1 MDMEQVNQFLKKHML
16 KSWIPEH
23 VYEYCVFLYY
33 EYLVEG
39 FSEAEKIENGE
50 VFDEFRVIA
59 LVNEMQKA
67 QEVIRFMKKSL
78 NHKTELYDVSEQITF
93 PGGRLNAGVFT
104 GDPGAAVAAA
114 REWIASYLYR
124 MDNPFLFEVG
134 VYVLT
139 LLGEEIIIKHP

>member
-1 MDMEQVNQFLKKHML
+1 MDMERVNQFLRKHML
-16 KSWIPEH
+16 KSRIPEH

-39 FSEAEKIENGE
+39 FLEAEKIENGE
-50 VFDEFRVIA
+50 VFDEFWVIA
-59 LVNEMQKA
+59 LVKEMQEA

-104 GDPGAAVAAA
+104 GDPTAAVAAA
-114 REWIASYLYR
+114 KEWIASYQCRL
-124 MDNPFLFEVG
+124 DNPFLFEAG
-134 VYVLT
+134 VYILT
-139 LLGEEIIIKHP
+139 LLGEEVVIKHQ